1 MFLFHYEAVVKKKLA
16 RAVDISGTRVLTS
29 KMVQI
34 GAAGGMVLLIVWVF
48 VSCLSIL
55 VTWQLTSPRASG
67 P

>member
-34 GAAGGMVLLIVWVF
+34 GAAGGTVLLIV
-48 VSCLSIL
+48 
-55 VTWQLTSPRASG
+55 
-67 P
+67 